1 MINKRLTKRA
11 SKLSKYSCMLDN
23 VYDWDHAAFAE
34 ITFAPCSNMLQ
45 LEYNNNNN
53 TRDVRFHPI
62 YMLVKCHVRSTDML
76 KRRNNRV
83 GLSEAR

>member
-1 MINKRLTKRA
+1 MINKRLIKRA
-11 SKLSKYSCMLDN
+11 SKLSKCMLDN

-34 ITFAPCSNMLQ
+34 IIFAPCSNMLQ

-53 TRDVRFHPI
+53 NTRDVRSHPI